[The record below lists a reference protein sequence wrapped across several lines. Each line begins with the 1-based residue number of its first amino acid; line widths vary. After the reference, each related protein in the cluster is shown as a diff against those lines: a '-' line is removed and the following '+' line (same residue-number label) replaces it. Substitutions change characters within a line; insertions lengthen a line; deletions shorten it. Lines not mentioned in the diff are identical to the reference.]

1 MARDHWVEYLRC
13 PYCRKAGVA
22 LVSAADEY
30 SWDVRV
36 DSAPEGFKVIR
47 SGDVIN
53 FYCAFCDRP
62 AEP

>member
-1 MARDHWVEYLRC
+1 M
-13 PYCRKAGVA
+13 AGVA

-30 SWDVRV
+30 SWDARV

-47 SGDVIN
+47 SGDVIS

-62 AEP
+62 VEP